1 MAWPL
6 PKLSAMIPL
15 SSLHTLNPIIKP
27 RWLNFFVDLGS
38 PLPKGITKPV
48 WTPTELFRC
57 VFTQRAKL
65 LRGVEVGETVT

>member
-1 MAWPL
+1 VVSDF
-6 PKLSAMIPL
+6 KLADGLAIAK
-15 SSLHTLNPIIKP
+15 TFCNDPIIKP